1 MRKHLRVFVL
11 GLALAF
17 PAICLPANAP
27 LDRIAVIV
35 NEEVITTHEL
45 DNRIAAVLRQLARQG
60 TPAPGRTELT
70 KQLLERMITD
80 RIQLQ
85 YAKESGVRVDDQQ
98 LDRSIARIA
107 EGNNMT
113 LQVFRDNIEKEGLTF
128 AGFREDVRSEIV
140 MQRLREREVE
150 NHIIVTEGE
159 VDAYLAEQAK
169 TVSQDEYNLA
179 HILIRLPEQAS
190 AEQIEAARRRAE
202 SALSQIKGGTDFR
215 QVAVAFSDAPDAWQG
230 GALGWRPLDRLPTFY
245 VDAAT
250 KLKPGEISAVLRSS
264 NGFHVLKLLDKR
276 GGNGPPK
283 VQQTHVRHILI
294 RTSEVV
300 SEDEAKR
307 KLLALKQRLDNH
319 AADFAELAKANS
331 NDGSASKGGDL
342 GWVYA
347 GDMVPE
353 FERVMNTLKEGE
365 ISAPVQT
372 QFGFHLIEVLGRRDE
387 DVSQE
392 RQRAEAR
399 QALRARKSDESYQEW
414 LRQLRDRA
422 YVEYHLEDR

>member
-1 MRKHLRVFVL
+1 MRILLRVVIF
-11 GLALAF
+11 GLAFAL
-17 PAICLPANAP
+17 PATCLPANAP

-60 TPAPGRTELT
+60 TPAPARTDLS

-80 RIQLQ
+80 KIQLQ

-113 LQVFRDNIEKEGLTF
+113 LQVFRDTIEKEGLTF
-128 AGFREDVRSEIV
+128 SGFREDIRQEIV

-150 NHIIVTEGE
+150 NHIAVTEGE

-179 HILIRLPEQAS
+179 HILVRLPEQAS
-190 AEQIEAARRRAE
+190 ADQIDAARRRAE
-202 SALSQIKGGTDFR
+202 SALSQVKNGTDFR
-215 QVAVAFSDAPDAWQG
+215 QVAVAFSDAPDALQG
-230 GALGWRPLDRLPTFY
+230 GALGWRPLDRLPAFY
-245 VDAAT
+245 VEAAT
-250 KLKPGEISAVLRSS
+250 KLKPGEVSAVLRSS
-264 NGFHVLKLLDKR
+264 NGFHLLKLLEKR

-294 RTSEVV
+294 RTSDVV

-342 GWVYA
+342 GWVYS

-353 FERVMNTLKEGE
+353 FERAMNALKEGE
-365 ISAPVQT
+365 ISVPVQT
-372 QFGFHLIEVLGRRDE
+372 QFGFHIIEVLGRRDE

>member
-1 MRKHLRVFVL
+1 MRNLLRVAVL
-11 GLALAF
+11 GLAISV
-17 PAICLPANAP
+17 PTTSLPANVP

-45 DNRIAAVLRQLARQG
+45 DVRINNVLRQLARQG
-60 TPAPGRTELT
+60 TPAPARSELT

-107 EGNNMT
+107 DGNHMT
-113 LQVFRDNIEKEGLTF
+113 LQVFRDTIEKEGLTF
-128 AGFREDVRSEIV
+128 AGFREDIRQEIV

-150 NHIIVTEGE
+150 NHIAVTEGE

-179 HILIRLPEQAS
+179 HILVRLPEQAS
-190 AEQIEAARRRAE
+190 AEQIDAARRRAE
-202 SALSQIKGGTDFR
+202 TALSQVKGGTDFR
-215 QVAVAFSDAPDAWQG
+215 QVAVAFSDAPDALQG
-230 GALGWRPLDRLPTFY
+230 GALGWRPLDRLPAFY

-250 KLKPGEISAVLRSS
+250 KLKPGEVSAVLRSS
-264 NGFHVLKLLDKR
+264 NGFHLLKLLEKR

-342 GWVYA
+342 GWVYS

-353 FERVMNTLKEGE
+353 FERAMNALKEGE

-372 QFGFHLIEVLGRRDE
+372 QFGFHIIEVLGRRDE

>member
-1 MRKHLRVFVL
+1 MRILLRVVVL
-11 GLALAF
+11 GLAIAA
-17 PAICLPANAP
+17 PATCLPANAP

-35 NEEVITTHEL
+35 NDEVITSHEL
-45 DNRIAAVLRQLARQG
+45 DNRVAAVLRQLARQG
-60 TPAPGRTELT
+60 TPAPGRSELT
-70 KQLLERMITD
+70 KQLLERLITD
-80 RIQLQ
+80 KIQLQ

-98 LDRSIARIA
+98 LDRAIQRIA
-107 EGNNMT
+107 ESNSMT

-128 AGFREDVRSEIV
+128 SAFREDVRSEIV

-150 NHIIVTEGE
+150 NHLIVSEGE

-169 TVSQDEYNLA
+169 TVSLDEYNLA
-179 HILIRLPEQAS
+179 HILVRLPEQAS
-190 AEQIEAARRRAE
+190 AEQIETARRRAE
-202 SALSQIKGGTDFR
+202 TALGQVKSGTDFR
-215 QVAVAFSDAPDAWQG
+215 QVAVAFSDAPDALQG
-230 GALGWRPLDRLPTFY
+230 GALGWRALDRLPTIY

-250 KLKPGEISAVLRSS
+250 KLKPGEVSAVLRSS
-264 NGFHVLKLLDKR
+264 NGFHVLKLIDKR

-319 AADFAELAKANS
+319 AADFAELAKSNS

-342 GWVYA
+342 GWVYS

-353 FERVMNTLKEGE
+353 FERAMNALKEGE

-392 RQRAEAR
+392 RQRVEAR

>member
-1 MRKHLRVFVL
+1 MQKLLRVVVF
-11 GLALAF
+11 GLAIGV
-17 PAICLPANAP
+17 PATSLPANVP

-35 NEEVITTHEL
+35 NDEVITTHEVE
-45 DNRIAAVLRQLARQG
+45 NRVAAVLRQLARQG
-60 TPAPGRTELT
+60 TPAPGRSELS
-70 KQLLERMITD
+70 KQLLERMIID
-80 RIQLQ
+80 KIQLQ

-107 EGNNMT
+107 EGNSMT
-113 LQVFRDNIEKEGLTF
+113 LQVFRDNIEKEGLTYS
-128 AGFREDVRSEIV
+128 GFREDVRSEIV

-150 NHIIVTEGE
+150 NHIVVTEGE
-159 VDAYLAEQAK
+159 VDAYLAEKAK

-179 HILIRLPEQAS
+179 HILVRLPEQAS
-190 AEQIEAARRRAE
+190 ADQIDAARRRAE
-202 SALSQIKGGTDFR
+202 TALTQIKSGTDFR
-215 QVAVAFSDAPDAWQG
+215 QVAVAFSDAPDALQG
-230 GALGWRPLDRLPTFY
+230 GALGWRSLDRLETFY

-250 KLKPGEISAVLRSS
+250 KLKPGEVSPVLRSS
-264 NGFHVLKLLDKR
+264 NGFHLLKLIDKR

-283 VQQTHVRHILI
+283 VQQTHVRHILL

-342 GWVYA
+342 GWVYS

-353 FERVMNTLKEGE
+353 FERAMNALKEGE

-387 DVSQE
+387 DVSLE

>member
-1 MRKHLRVFVL
+1 MRNLLRVVVL
-11 GLALAF
+11 GLAFAF
-17 PAICLPANAP
+17 PATGLPANAP

-35 NEEVITTHEL
+35 NEEVITSHEL
-45 DNRIAAVLRQLARQG
+45 DTRVNNVLRQLARQG
-60 TPAPGRTELT
+60 TPAPGRTELS

-113 LQVFRDNIEKEGLTF
+113 LQVFRDTIEKEGLTF
-128 AGFREDVRSEIV
+128 AGFREDIRQEIV

-150 NHIIVTEGE
+150 NHIAVTEGE

-179 HILIRLPEQAS
+179 HILVRLPEQAS
-190 AEQIEAARRRAE
+190 AEQIETARRRAE
-202 SALSQIKGGTDFR
+202 TALSQVKNGTDFR
-215 QVAVAFSDAPDAWQG
+215 QVAVAFSDAPDALQG
-230 GALGWRPLDRLPTFY
+230 GTLGWRPLDRLPAFY
-245 VDAAT
+245 VEAAT
-250 KLKPGEISAVLRSS
+250 KLKPGEVSAVLRSS
-264 NGFHVLKLLDKR
+264 NGFHLLKLLDKR

-331 NDGSASKGGDL
+331 NDGSASKGGDM

-353 FERVMNTLKEGE
+353 FERAMNTLKEGE

-372 QFGFHLIEVLGRRDE
+372 QFGFHIIEVLGRRDE